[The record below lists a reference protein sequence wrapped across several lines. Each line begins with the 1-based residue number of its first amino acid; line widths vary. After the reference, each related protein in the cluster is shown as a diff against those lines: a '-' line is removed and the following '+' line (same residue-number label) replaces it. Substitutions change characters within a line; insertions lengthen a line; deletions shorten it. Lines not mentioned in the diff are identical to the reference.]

1 MTRMTSFTKKT
12 KVTIGVRPGSTPG
25 SYHLVMETYPA
36 MVGGVPKRIRE
47 NTGRQISTPKF
58 ESVPN
63 SRRKKLKRDH
73 NGVIICSNPVD
84 QESCIFAENLRK
96 KKQAEIDEFINMTDE
111 QRELREQSLILE
123 HDFIDYMNYYNSE
136 RHKNFSNSIIRNWIR
151 TIYFLVTFNKGAP
164 LPLKNITIS
173 LIEEFK
179 QFLLTAPRGG
189 NKKDPLAQ
197 NSAATYFAIFKAALR
212 QCYRD
217 GYLPVDF
224 STKVDGIP
232 EEETQIEHLTRE
244 ELQRL
249 ANTPC
254 DDPILYRAAL
264 FSAFTG
270 LRHSDIKKL
279 TWGQIIF
286 KDGNP
291 HIDFR
296 QQKTKGLNYH
306 PITAQALELCGTRLA
321 DDKLVF
327 DGLRPA
333 AWINRPLKRW
343 LTKAGITRRFTFHG
357 FRHTCATLL
366 ITQGVSIYT
375 VSKILGHRSVR
386 TTERY
391 AKVVDKV
398 KQDAVKTIQLDLS
411 FALDSNLLCTKN
423 DSTN

>member
-1 MTRMTSFTKKT
+1 MKTYMNRTKA
-12 KVTIGVRPGSTPG
+12 TIGVRPGSIPG
-25 SYHLVMETYPA
+25 CYHLVMEIYP
-36 MVGGVPKRIRE
+36 VIDGGIIRRIRE
-47 NTGRQISTPKF
+47 NLGRQISTPKF
-58 ESVPN
+58 ESVSK

-84 QESCIFAENLRK
+84 QESCMFAENLRK

-173 LIEEFK
+173 FIEEFK
-179 QFLLTAPRGG
+179 QFLLTAPRAG
-189 NKKDPLAQ
+189 NKKGRLAQ

-232 EEETQIEHLTRE
+232 EEETQIEHLTHE

-254 DDPILYRAAL
+254 DDPVLYRAAL

-286 KDGNP
+286 KDGSP
-291 HIDFR
+291 YIDFR
-296 QQKTKGLNYH
+296 QKKSKGFEYH
-306 PITAQALELCGTRLA
+306 PLTSQALELCGTRLE

-327 DGLRPA
+327 EGLRPA

-343 LTKAGITRRFTFHG
+343 LKKAGITRRFRFHG